1 MAGGL
6 SSLQYFCSG
15 RNILSNPY
23 ITADDCIVAYCDT
36 AQDGAIAVYDDI
48 VFEDR
53 MAVDT
58 LDGVTLCIKGETLG
72 SEGNALV
79 EFHMVAK
86 DTGGTDDDACA
97 MVDGEVATDGGGG
110 MYVNTS
116 FAMSHFGDDAR
127 YERYA

>member
-15 RNILSNPY
+15 GNILSNPY
-23 ITADDCIVAYCDT
+23 ITADDCIVAYGDT

-58 LDGVTLCIKGETLG
+58 LDGVTLCIKRETLG

-86 DTGGTDDDACA
+86 DTGGTDDDTCT
-97 MVDGEVATDGGGG
+97 MVDGEVATNRGGG
-110 MYVNTS
+110 MYVNAG
-116 FAMSHFGDDAR
+116 FAMGHLGNDAR
-127 YERYA
+127 YEGHA